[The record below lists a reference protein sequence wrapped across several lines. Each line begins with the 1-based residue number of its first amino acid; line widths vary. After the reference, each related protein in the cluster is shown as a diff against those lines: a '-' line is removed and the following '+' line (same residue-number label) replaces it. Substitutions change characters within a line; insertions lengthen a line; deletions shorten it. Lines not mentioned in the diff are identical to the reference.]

1 MAPARTRSTPR
12 PRVYLA
18 GPDVFFPEGRA
29 LLARKRALCRRYG
42 FAAVSPLDADRGAKR
57 AARASRRAR
66 GLAIAAANEAK
77 IRACQLVVA
86 NLSPFRGPSA
96 DPGTV
101 YELGFA
107 RGLGLPVFAYTTDG
121 RTFRER
127 TLVALGLDSHERD
140 LERDRD
146 GLAIEDF
153 GLRDNL
159 MLDGALAGARALVAP
174 RRGARLARTDLTGFE
189 ACLRAA
195 LRLVPRRSRR
205 GVPARR
211 AGRCS

>member
-1 MAPARTRSTPR
+1 
-12 PRVYLA
+12 VYLA
-18 GPDVFFPEGRA
+18 GPDVFFPEARA
-29 LLARKRALCRRYG
+29 LLARKRALCRRHG
-42 FAAVSPLDADRGAKR
+42 FAAVSPLDADPAAKR
-57 AARASRRAR
+57 GSRRAR
-66 GLAIAAANEAK
+66 GLSIAAENEAR

-107 RGLGLPVFAYTTDG
+107 RGLGLPVFGYTTDG
-121 RTFRER
+121 RSFRAR
-127 TLVALGLDSHERD
+127 TLAALGLGARGRRKRD
-140 LERDRD
+140 AD

-159 MLDGALAGARALVAP
+159 MLDGALAHGGGVLVAP
-174 RRGARLARTDLTGFE
+174 RRGARLARTDLVGFE

-195 LRLVPRRSRR
+195 ALLVRTRR
-205 GVPARR
+205 
-211 AGRCS
+211 

>member
-1 MAPARTRSTPR
+1 MRAAEDPIRKGSTAERRRAPR

-18 GPDVFFPEGRA
+18 GPDVFLPDARA
-29 LLARKRALCRRYG
+29 LLARKKALCRRHG
-42 FAAVSPLDADRGAKR
+42 FTPVSPLDAEPGAAPTR
-57 AARASRRAR
+57 PTSRRTR

-77 IRACQLVVA
+77 IRSCRLVVA

-101 YELGFA
+101 YEVGFA
-107 RGLGLPVFAYTTDG
+107 RGLGLAVFGYTTDG
-121 RTFRER
+121 RSFRAR
-127 TLVALGLDSHERD
+127 TLHALGLRAKGRATARD
-140 LERDRD
+140 AD

-159 MLDGALAGARALVAP
+159 MLDGALHAAGGVFVAP
-174 RRGARLARTDLTGFE
+174 RGGQRLARADLSGFE

-195 LRLVPRRSRR
+195 AKRL
-205 GVPARR
+205 
-211 AGRCS
+211 GR

>member
-1 MAPARTRSTPR
+1 MAPMRTRSAPR

-18 GPDVFFPEGRA
+18 GPDVFFPEARA
-29 LLARKRALCRRYG
+29 VLARKRALCRRHG
-42 FAAVSPLDADRGAKR
+42 FAAVSPLDADPAVKGATRG
-57 AARASRRAR
+57 SRRAR

-77 IRACQLVVA
+77 IRGCQLVVA

-107 RGLGLPVFAYTTDG
+107 RGLGLPVFGYTTDG
-121 RTFRER
+121 RPFRER
-127 TLVALGLDSHERD
+127 TLAALGLGVRERRRT
-140 LERDRD
+140 RDAD

-159 MLDGALAGARALVAP
+159 MLDGALADGGGVLVAP
-174 RRGARLARTDLTGFE
+174 LRGARLARTDLAGFE

-195 LRLVPRRSRR
+195 ALLLR
-205 GVPARR
+205 ARR
-211 AGRCS
+211 